1 MVISVRFRGGVTRP
15 LVAFPHREFVVSSVL
30 AAAPLPAGPYRVSA
44 MTFSVNF
51 TKPNIS
57 AKLAISTKNMSS
69 VSAMEFPL
77 FEQPPSTEGRL
88 SL

>member
-1 MVISVRFRGGVTRP
+1 
-15 LVAFPHREFVVSSVL
+15 
-30 AAAPLPAGPYRVSA
+30 